1 MTKEQEERAK
11 ELVVLIHTALN
22 HPTKTG
28 PVWTTYEAE
37 RMRQTLDAV
46 WELGLLLDCA
56 PGQRTSKLDRLATAF
71 HHASMRGTEIGRE
84 FAEQGALPQ

>member
-22 HPTKTG
+22 HPSKSD

-37 RMRQTLDAV
+37 RAQRTVDAV
-46 WELGLLLDCA
+46 WELGLILGCA
-56 PGQRTSKLDRLATAF
+56 PGQRTSKLDRLATAS
-71 HHASMRGTEIGRE
+71 HHAAMRGTEIDRE
-84 FAEQGALPQ
+84 FVEQGAWPR